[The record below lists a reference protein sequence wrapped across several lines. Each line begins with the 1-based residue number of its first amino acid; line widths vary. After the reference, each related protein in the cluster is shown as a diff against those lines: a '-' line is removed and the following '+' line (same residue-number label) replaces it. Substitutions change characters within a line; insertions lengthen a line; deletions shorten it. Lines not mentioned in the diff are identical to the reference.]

1 MKDDLYVEA
10 YLFLNVGGPELKAPI
25 AGQEGHLSLYCLTHT
40 YTHTHTQDEDE
51 RE

>member
-1 MKDDLYVEA
+1 MRDDLYVEA
-10 YLFLNVGGPELKAPI
+10 YLFLNAGGPELKVPI

-40 YTHTHTQDEDE
+40 HTHTRDEEE